1 MSHRLRYN
9 GACSR
14 QKAMARAE
22 IRGWFMNRQDR
33 ANAVDREVS
42 ARLLP
47 EAALEALGG
56 WWGQNAVR
64 LTDGTPSAHTVRYT
78 PSRWAH
84 ITTWP
89 SMMASTFQAGDA
101 DVSRTQV
108 ASIVADAL
116 ERGAYE
122 EALVATYVW
131 GKGKSGSPAGSG
143 PATLH
148 KILLGTEGLNA
159 ILASVVN
166 TLREQDAE
174 AAYAELRGRIAGF
187 GPSFYSKFLYFAGKS
202 VRAASGTQ
210 PLILDQVLARR
221 MRSLAQAVGR
231 ETGYDPDGSIAR
243 WVWRDTNWSPHR
255 YAIYLSFM
263 QAASRQVAATHSWPS
278 NATPDLLEYAL
289 FTTSWVESAEAT

>member
-14 QKAMARAE
+14 QKAMGRAEMGRAE

-33 ANAVDREVS
+33 ANAVDREMS
-42 ARLLP
+42 ARLMP
-47 EAALEALGG
+47 DAALEALGG

-64 LTDGTPSAHTVRYT
+64 LTDGTPGAHTVRYT

-116 ERGAYE
+116 ERGACE

-131 GKGKSGSPAGSG
+131 GKGKGGSPAGSG

-187 GPSFYSKFLYFAGKS
+187 GPSFSPSSCTSPVNRSGRRPAPSRSSLIRSWPGACGRWPRRWVGRPATTLTARS
-202 VRAASGTQ
+202 PGGSGGTQ
-210 PLILDQVLARR
+210 TGHRTATRSTSPSCRR
-221 MRSLAQAVGR
+221 LPVR
-231 ETGYDPDGSIAR
+231 
-243 WVWRDTNWSPHR
+243 
-255 YAIYLSFM
+255 
-263 QAASRQVAATHSWPS
+263 
-278 NATPDLLEYAL
+278 
-289 FTTSWVESAEAT
+289 